1 MILTNVK
8 NNQNNQQ
15 YQDFQKKRERLSKL
29 IQKQHA
35 IAQALNLK
43 NWEEVLIKLS
53 DRVRS
58 DNFKV
63 LVLGEFKRGKSTLI
77 NALLGAEILPAYARP
92 CTAIINEIKWGQ
104 NAKAFLH
111 HAPTADK
118 KARPPQEISV
128 ECLEEYVTIQNEDSD
143 VNDEPAYE
151 KVELFWPLELC
162 RNGVEIV
169 DSPGLNEHEIRQQ
182 VTLNYLLN
190 ADAILFVLSC
200 ETLCSQSELNAI
212 DNTIRSLGHEDIFFA
227 CNRINT
233 IRIKERESIKKHGI
247 TKLAPRTKR
256 GAERVFFI
264 NALGALEGRIEED
277 KAALEKSGVVQLEEK
292 LEDFL
297 TTEKGKLKI
306 IRPAIEIKNIIH
318 ETRRILPER
327 EAMLRTDISI
337 LKKRYAAAQ
346 KPLRHLEILRQ
357 QIINKIVNFRLQQKQ
372 TIEQKVSD
380 FYRTIT
386 NRSLG
391 KYENIIYQWLQEYEL
406 KQPIKFF
413 SKDVLPWEMSAAIER
428 VVQELTEYISSKIE
442 NEITNWQKSQLQPFL
457 SHQLEELTL
466 DLDTRGKAF
475 LAQVDELWLQV
486 SGVSHAE
493 ANIHLNRVSPLSRI
507 LAAAGGYLLGDWIS
521 AGIGAT
527 LGLKEMLVNLMQQ
540 ITLATVAVLLIG
552 FNPLVLAPIM
562 LSGGLVHALINVN
575 ATNDQIKKAI
585 AQKYTEHLRG
595 TISERADEIA
605 NAISDRLM
613 QLQNAMDRGLG
624 KEIQSVREQVN
635 SIVAEK
641 QKGQANVQQK
651 LQQLATLSRSLD
663 EIDRDLDDLIHEIA
677 LS

>member
-8 NNQNNQQ
+8 NNQQ
-15 YQDFQKKRERLSKL
+15 YQIFQKKRDRLSKL
-29 IQKQHA
+29 IQKQLE
-35 IAQALNLK
+35 IVQALNLK
-43 NWEEVLIKLS
+43 TWEEVLDRLC

-77 NALLGAEILPAYARP
+77 NALLGAEILPAYAKP
-92 CTAIINEIKWGQ
+92 CTAIINEIKWGKT
-104 NAKAFLH
+104 AKAFLH
-111 HAPTADK
+111 HAQTKEK
-118 KARPPQEISV
+118 KVNAPQEIPV
-128 ECLEEYVTIQNEDSD
+128 DRLEEYVTIQNDD
-143 VNDEPAYE
+143 RGTGDEPAYE

-162 RNGVEIV
+162 RKGVEIV

-182 VTLNYLLN
+182 VTMNYLLN
-190 ADAILFVLSC
+190 ADAIVFVLSC

-233 IRIKERESIKKHGI
+233 IRKKEQEGIKKHGI
-247 TKLAPRTKR
+247 SKLASRTKR

-264 NALGALEGRIEED
+264 NALGALEGRLEED
-277 KAALEKSGVVQLEEK
+277 KAEIEKSGVVELEEK

-306 IRPAIEIKNIIH
+306 LRPAKEIKNIIY
-318 ETRRILPER
+318 ETRRLIPER
-327 EAMLRTDISI
+327 EAMLRTDINI
-337 LKKRYAAAQ
+337 LKQRYAAAQ
-346 KPLRHLEILRQ
+346 KPLRYLEILRQ

-372 TIEQKVSD
+372 IIEQKVST

-386 NRSLG
+386 NRNVG
-391 KYENIIYQWLQEYEL
+391 KYENIIHQWVQEYEL

-428 VVQELTEYISSKIE
+428 VVQELTEHISSKLE
-442 NEITNWQKSQLQPFL
+442 NEITAWQKSQLQPFL

-493 ANIHLNRVSPLSRI
+493 ANINLNRVSPLSRI

-585 AQKYTEHLRG
+585 AYKYTEHLRD

-613 QLQNAMDRGLG
+613 QLQNAMDKGLG

-641 QKGQANVQQK
+641 QKGQANVEQK
-651 LQQLATLSRSLD
+651 LQQLATLRRSLD
-663 EIDRDLDDLIHEIA
+663 EIDRELDDTIHEIA